1 MKPIELV
8 RRDNLRQ
15 LCNELGGQARLS
27 EKIDKSPSQIS
38 QWLTASKMASGKPRS
53 ISSDSAREIEQRLGL
68 DKYWLDNPTDVV
80 YEAVENRVDWPFVS
94 IKQELWLSLSE
105 REKGTVEGYLKKMI
119 EELLAEQRSTSGA
132 KESLRKMAA

>member
-1 MKPIELV
+1 
-8 RRDNLRQ
+8 
-15 LCNELGGQARLS
+15 
-27 EKIDKSPSQIS
+27 
-38 QWLTASKMASGKPRS
+38 MASGKPRS